1 MSAPAATAPE
11 LVNIEVDGRPVAV
24 AKGSMIIHATDS
36 IGVPVPRFC
45 YHKKLPIAANCRMCL
60 VEVEKSPKPMP
71 ACATPVMEGMKVFT
85 RSDKALKSQRNVMEF
100 LLINHPLDCP
110 ICDQGGECELQD
122 VAMGYGRSVSRFV
135 ERKRVVAD
143 EDIGPLI
150 ATDMTRCI
158 HCTRCV
164 RFMTEIAGSTELGG
178 LGRGEHLEIG
188 TYIGKSIESELGG
201 NIIDVCPVGALTN
214 KVFRYKARPW
224 ELIARPSLGYHDALH
239 SNLFLHARRGEV
251 LRCVPREN
259 EAVNESWL
267 SDRDRWSHQG
277 LAAPDRVRAPML
289 RDNGAWR
296 EVDWQ
301 VALERVADILRDAPL
316 GRTGFLVGGGT
327 SCEEGALLARL
338 ARHLGSP
345 HLDHRLG
352 QSDFADDGSAAAVAG
367 FELPLAAIEQ
377 ARAIVLVGCD
387 PQRDAP
393 ILGHRIRKAWRAGA
407 RVYAVNALDTPF
419 HFELAGKA
427 IAAPSGLPA
436 RLAALV
442 AAALDA
448 SGGAAPSAL
457 AGLVGAARPDD
468 GDRAA
473 AKALAEAGGRA
484 VVIVGRQ
491 GNRAGNASQLRALAR
506 LLARSTG
513 AACNVLPAGSNG
525 VGLAHAGVLPGEGGA
540 NASAMVAA
548 PHPAY
553 VLYNAE
559 LLDFAEPAAAGRALG
574 QARTV
579 AFAAFADA
587 ALRDVAEVILPIGL
601 LPEIDA
607 TLVNADGL
615 LQHAVAGGRLP
626 GSAQPGWRALRAL
639 AELMGAKGFDFTD
652 LDGLRAGLALQA
664 PAAADRTAVAGDG
677 GHGGDGSERI
687 AVVPI
692 YRCDAVV
699 RRSPALQAT
708 PLGATAALRLSAD
721 EATRLGLVSGA
732 RARVAGGG
740 VQIELPVVLD
750 DTVPDGAVRVDAG
763 FQETAALPAHGR
775 LVVTGV
781 PA

>member
-1 MSAPAATAPE
+1 MSAQPGLPPPE

-164 RFMTEIAGSTELGG
+164 RFMTEIAGTTELGG

-239 SNLFLHARRGEV
+239 SNLYLHARRGEV

-277 LAAPDRVRAPML
+277 LAAPDRVSAPML
-289 RDNGAWR
+289 RENGAWR

-316 GRTGFLVGGGT
+316 GQTGVLAGPGT

-338 ARHLGSP
+338 GRHLGTP

-352 QSDFADDGSAAAVAG
+352 QSDFADDGTAAAVAG
-367 FELPLAAIEQ
+367 FELPLAAIER
-377 ARAIVLVGCD
+377 ARAVVLVGCE

-393 ILGHRIRKAWRAGA
+393 LLNHRIRKAWRAGA
-407 RVYAVNALDTPF
+407 SVYAINPLDVSF
-419 HFELAGKA
+419 NVELAGKA
-427 IAAPSGLPA
+427 IATPSALPA

-442 AAALDA
+442 AAALEL
-448 SGGAAPSAL
+448 SGGSAPAAL
-457 AGLVGAARPDD
+457 AALVGAARPDD

-473 AKALAEAGGRA
+473 AKALVDAGDQA
-484 VVIVGRQ
+484 VVIVGEH
-491 GNRAGNASQLRALAR
+491 GNRAGNASRLRALAR

-525 VGLAHAGVLPGEGGA
+525 VGLARAGLLPGEGGDHA
-540 NASAMVAA
+540 AAMIAK

-559 LLDFAEPAAAGRALG
+559 LLDFAAPAAAARALG
-574 QARTV
+574 QGRTI
-579 AFAAFADA
+579 AFTAFADA
-587 ALRDVAEVILPIGL
+587 RLREVAEVIVPIGL

-607 TLVNADGL
+607 TLVNVDGL
-615 LQHAVAGGRLP
+615 VQQTAAGGRLP

-639 AELMGAKGFDFTD
+639 AELLAAKGFDFTD
-652 LDGLRAGLALQA
+652 LDGLRAGLVLQT
-664 PAAADRTAVAGDG
+664 PAAADRVAVCGDDNG
-677 GHGGDGSERI
+677 GTGSERI
-687 AVVPI
+687 ASLPI

-708 PLGATAALRLSAD
+708 PLGVAAGLRLSSA
-721 EATRLGLVSGA
+721 EAARLGLVDGG
-732 RARVAGGG
+732 RARIAGGDAG
-740 VQIELPVVLD
+740 IDLPVLLD
-750 DTVPDGAVRVDAG
+750 DAVPAGAVRVDAG
-763 FQETAALPAHGR
+763 FDATAALPAHGR
-775 LVVTGV
+775 LTITGV

>member
-1 MSAPAATAPE
+1 MSAQPGLPPSE

-85 RSDKALKSQRNVMEF
+85 RSDRALKSQRNVMEF

-164 RFMTEIAGSTELGG
+164 RFMTEIAGTTELGG

-239 SNLFLHARRGEV
+239 SNLYLHARRGEV

-277 LAAPDRVRAPML
+277 LAAPDRALAPML
-289 RDNGAWR
+289 RDNGTWR

-316 GRTGFLVGGGT
+316 GRTGFLVGPAT

-338 ARHLGSP
+338 AAHLGSP

-352 QSDFADDGSAAAVAG
+352 QSDFADDGGAAAG
-367 FELPLAAIEQ
+367 FELPLAGIER

-407 RVYAVNALDTPF
+407 RVYALNPLDTPL

-427 IAAPSGLPA
+427 IAAPSALPG

-442 AAALDA
+442 AVALER
-448 SGGAAPSAL
+448 SGQAAPPAL
-457 AGLVGAARPDD
+457 AGLIGAARPDH

-473 AKALAEAGGRA
+473 VQALVEAGGRA
-484 VVIVGRQ
+484 VVIVGDH
-491 GNRAGNASQLRALAR
+491 GNRAGNASRLRALAR

-525 VGLAHAGVLPGEGGA
+525 VGLAQAGVLPGAGGA
-540 NASAMVAA
+540 NAAAMLAR

-559 LLDFAEPAAAGRALG
+559 VLDFAGPAAAAAALG
-574 QARTV
+574 QARTI

-587 ALRDVAEVILPIGL
+587 RLREVAEVILPIGL

-607 TLVNADGL
+607 TLVNAEGL
-615 LQHAVAGGRLP
+615 VQHAAAGGRLP
-626 GSAQPGWRALRAL
+626 GVAQPGWRALRAL
-639 AELMGAKGFDFTD
+639 AELLGAKGFDFTD
-652 LDGLRAGLALQA
+652 LDGLRAGLVLQA
-664 PAAADRTAVAGDG
+664 PATAERVAVSGDEAQDG
-677 GHGGDGSERI
+677 PGSERI
-687 AVVPI
+687 AVLPI

-708 PLGATAALRLSAD
+708 PLGATAALHLSPD
-721 EATRLGLVSGA
+721 EAARLGLVAGG

-740 VQIELPVVLD
+740 VEIELPVHVD
-750 DTVPDGAVRVDAG
+750 DGVPEGAVRIDAG
-763 FQETAALPAHGR
+763 FEASAGLPAHGR
-775 LVVTGV
+775 VVVTGV